1 MSLINSTTIT
11 AAGSTLISLPNKRGK
26 DRNIYS
32 VALSGTFGGGTVTA
46 FLRCDGTNNIAIK
59 DNSGV
64 AISLTAGDVF
74 NFEMNSDA
82 MNPVYLVIT
91 LTGGSAQSIN
101 LRVYDNK

>member
-1 MSLINSTTIT
+1 MALIRSTTIT
-11 AAGSTLISLPNKRGK
+11 AAGSTTIQLFNKRGK

-46 FLRCDGTNNIAIK
+46 FLRCDGANTIAIK

-64 AISLTAGDVF
+64 AISLTAADVF

-82 MNPVYLVIT
+82 TNPVALIIT